1 MSCPG
6 LKALFKA
13 RSLDPQSSELL
24 SRIADFGIKVQ
35 KFKTEDY
42 PAVVK
47 EVIDSELPA
56 LLNNHASVAEYVS
69 SVATDTTKS
78 GLPYRIAVAKALVLV
93 NKASVAEAA
102 KYLVDGGLD
111 GRGVSVETCRDALDA
126 LKTFGASDAT
136 FEWIAMV
143 KERFPLITGFE

>member
-1 MSCPG
+1 M
-6 LKALFKA
+6 FKA
-13 RSLDPQSSELL
+13 RAVDSQSSELL
-24 SRIADFGIKVQ
+24 SRIADFGTKVE

-56 LLNNHASVAEYVS
+56 LLNNHESVAEYVS
-69 SVATDTTKS
+69 TAAKETATR

-93 NKASVAEAA
+93 KKASVTEAA

-111 GRGVSVETCRDALDA
+111 GRGVCVESCRDALDS
-126 LKTFGASDAT
+126 LKTFGASDAIS
-136 FEWIAMV
+136 EWIGMV
-143 KERFPLITGFE
+143 KERFPLVTSFE